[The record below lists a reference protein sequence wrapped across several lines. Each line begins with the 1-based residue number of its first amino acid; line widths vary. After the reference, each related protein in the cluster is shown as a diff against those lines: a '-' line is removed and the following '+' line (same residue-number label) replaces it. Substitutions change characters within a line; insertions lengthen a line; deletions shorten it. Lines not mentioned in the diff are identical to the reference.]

1 MSLRGAGLVA
11 ALVISGGLWLYGHG
25 GGGGNTEGT
34 APAYC
39 HDVERLTGVLTDV
52 KQSGNATAQ
61 AATLSSIASSLKT
74 DVASASP
81 IASASLTRV
90 AADVNEWRTAII
102 SNDAVDQT
110 IALDRVLSDLSAV
123 PGC

>member
-11 ALVISGGLWLYGHG
+11 SLVIISGIWLYGHG
-25 GGGGNTEGT
+25 GSGGNTEGT

-39 HDVERLTGVLTDV
+39 HHVERLTGVLTDV

-81 IASASLTRV
+81 IAAASLTQV